1 MIANE
6 KRYYILDVHCQNYYR
21 ISSDGNLVVAKDSSD
36 ATTFSIREVNDRLG
50 SGRKARFYSTLE
62 VADATV
68 AVEELAPEEVY
79 EAHDYDTVAKPTM
92 FDSLQNNWE
101 EKLSELCYMSSH
113 INEYQSRLS
122 QMLSDVDKEIC
133 DILHFME
140 FNDPDDAAL
149 LNASKMLQER
159 RRRRRVIKDEMEKT
173 ALMKETFLDRA
184 FGIKVHQSLELME
197 RMKTRIYTPR
207 KLDSLF
213 ESQVTSAI
221 A

>member
-1 MIANE
+1 MTTSE
-6 KRYYILDVHCQNYYR
+6 KRYYILDAQCRNYYKV
-21 ISSDGNLVVAKDSSD
+21 SSDGNLVVAKDTSD
-36 ATTFSIREVNDRLG
+36 ATMFSIREANERLG
-50 SGRKARFYSTLE
+50 SGRKARFYTILE
-62 VADATV
+62 AAETSVAD
-68 AVEELAPEEVY
+68 EEVAPEEVY
-79 EAHDYDTVAKPTM
+79 ETHDYGTVVKPTM
-92 FDSLQNNWE
+92 FDSLKNNWE

-113 INEYQSRLS
+113 INEYQSRLN
-122 QMLSDVDKEIC
+122 QMISDVDKEIC

-140 FNDPDDAAL
+140 FNDPDDASL
-149 LNASKMLQER
+149 LHASKMLQER
-159 RRRRRVIKDEMEKT
+159 RRRRREIKDEMEKT
-173 ALMKETFLDRA
+173 ALMKETFLDGA

>member
-1 MIANE
+1 MITREN
-6 KRYYILDVHCQNYYR
+6 RYYILDAQCQNYYK
-21 ISSDGNLVVAKDSSD
+21 ISIDGNLVVAKDVSD
-36 ATTFSIREVNDRLG
+36 ATTFSLQEVNGRLG
-50 SGRKARFYSTLE
+50 SGRKSRFYSTLE
-62 VADATV
+62 VAYTPV
-68 AVEELAPEEVY
+68 TSEEVAPEEVY
-79 EAHDYDTVAKPTM
+79 EANDYDTVAKPTM

-101 EKLSELCYMSSH
+101 EKLSELCYLSSH

-159 RRRRRVIKDEMEKT
+159 RKRRRVIKDEMEKI
-173 ALMKETFLDRA
+173 ALMKETFLDKA

-197 RMKTRIYTPR
+197 RMKTRIYIPR

-213 ESQVTSAI
+213 ESQATSAI